1 MPDSSHRRG
10 QTSGKLG
17 SDLRIAT
24 FMRRPIS
31 LFLLLAAL
39 TGPSHAVTFALPIPG
54 DDVVGQTFTL
64 KTRWEE
70 TFSDI
75 ARIYDIGYRQMVA
88 ANPTVDAWLPGEGTE
103 VVIPQQYILPSGPR
117 EGIVINL
124 AELRLFYYP
133 KDRPVVVTYPIGIG
147 REGWSTPTG
156 ETVVVGKK
164 EGPSWTVPA
173 SILKEHAENGDFLPP
188 VVPPGPNNPLGN
200 HAIYLAMSGYLL
212 HGTNKPYGVGM
223 RVSHGCIRL
232 YPENIADFFKMVEK
246 GTPVRI
252 VNEPYKAGWLNGE
265 LYVQVHPP
273 LEEYIEEKGNNYT
286 ELVNAVIDRLGG
298 DSRKPDW
305 SLLHEYTENKTGIPM
320 PLYLWE
326 SEELADK
333 Q

>member
-1 MPDSSHRRG
+1 MRLPILPALILLM
-10 QTSGKLG
+10 TSTAP
-17 SDLRIAT
+17 LR
-24 FMRRPIS
+24 
-31 LFLLLAAL
+31 
-39 TGPSHAVTFALPIPG
+39 AVTFDLPAPG
-54 DDVVGQTFTL
+54 DDVVGRTFTL
-64 KTRWEE
+64 TTRWEE

-75 ARIYDIGYRQMVA
+75 ARIYDIGYRQMLA
-88 ANPTVDAWLPGEGTE
+88 ANPKVDAWLPGEGTE
-103 VVIPQQYILPSGPR
+103 VVIPQQYILPPGPR

-173 SILKEHAENGDFLPP
+173 SILKEHEEDGDPLPP
-188 VVPPGPNNPLGN
+188 IVPPGPNNPLGS
-200 HAIYLAMSGYLL
+200 HAIYLGLSGYLL

-232 YPENIADFFKMVEK
+232 YPENISAFFNMVEP

-252 VNEPYKAGWLNGE
+252 INEPYKAGWLKGE

-273 LEEYIEEKGNNYT
+273 LVEYVQEKGHNYT
-286 ELVNAVIDRLGG
+286 ELVNAVINRLGN
-298 DSRKPDW
+298 DPRKPDW
-305 SLLHEYTENKTGIPM
+305 TLLHEYAESKTGIPM
-320 PLYLWE
+320 PLYLWDNN
-326 SEELADK
+326 ELAK
-333 Q
+333 NH